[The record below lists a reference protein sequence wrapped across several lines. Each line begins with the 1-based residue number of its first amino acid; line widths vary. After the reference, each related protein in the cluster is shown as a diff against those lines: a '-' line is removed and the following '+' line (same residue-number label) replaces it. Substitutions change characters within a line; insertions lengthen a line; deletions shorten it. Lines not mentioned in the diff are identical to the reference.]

1 MSLQDSIEARSLIL
15 LFLGLLLGPLCYLT
29 PVSTN
34 QFQCTAGPNSNPLN
48 LVEALS
54 SWQRHPEGAAA
65 SPTEQ
70 GSHEPW
76 ENGHHQGTDGQS
88 KETAF
93 PHPSSLRT
101 DNGKAE
107 PKPGGPHDAELCQTP
122 STARGNRAHH
132 SGSFFQAS
140 LEKQAHV
147 LCLSWL
153 YQSGASSERASELGN
168 ANNGEWDSQS
178 AHGHPLRGLISGK
191 W

>member
-93 PHPSSLRT
+93 PHPSSLRK

-122 STARGNRAHH
+122 QH
-132 SGSFFQAS
+132 SKRKQSPS
-140 LEKQAHV
+140 LRE
-147 LCLSWL
+147 LLSGFSWEANTCFMPL
-153 YQSGASSERASELGN
+153 LALPKWGKLWTSLGAG
-168 ANNGEWDSQS
+168 
-178 AHGHPLRGLISGK
+178 
-191 W
+191 